1 MILTPEQENILEGKQ
16 GKTKQK
22 AIRLLIDLGKAA
34 KANRLV
40 PVTSAHVSGV
50 SPLTGGDG
58 LIKFLEDLV
67 SDSDGTAVVETSLNS
82 AGCDRNRFEEID
94 IPVKDYVEKQ
104 QMILDSYEKLGIEL
118 SLSCTPYDNILEK
131 GNASWAESN
140 AVCFANSYSELRT
153 NRESGLS
160 ALATS
165 LSGYTPEYGLLLDEN
180 RIPNIKINVLCELNE
195 PVDYSIL
202 GDWIGKQ
209 IDPKWKLEF
218 GPIPH
223 IHGIKEFDL
232 ESKKALT
239 AASANYG
246 SALLFVD
253 SFTRDPDK
261 TNYQAEIDFDY
272 QDLQKRYSELAP
284 KTKVDLVTIGCP
296 QASIEEIERTAEL
309 IDGKEI
315 PDKRLWVFTS
325 GINFDK
331 AKKEGYVDIIE
342 SAGGM
347 VLRETCPEV
356 VHYNHDKV
364 KHILTNSMKAE
375 HYLKSGLNSINTSV
389 SRLSECI
396 KFAENKDLVTGKT
409 IKSVK
414 SKNKTLITNKT
425 LKTGPLE
432 ISGKGL
438 ESQSEWEITG
448 EALVTDVPITFLG
461 FVNRETGTIEEE
473 GHPLDGISMANKIL
487 IFPKGSGS
495 TVAPYVLLGL
505 FYNGNGPKAIIN
517 TDLDQQTIPACSLL
531 AVPYA
536 HSFEDN
542 PCIEIN
548 SGDKINLALKDDNV
562 SLRIIDRNGH

>member
-1 MILTPEQENILEGKQ
+1 MRLTPEQENILEGKQ
-16 GKTKQK
+16 GKTRQK

-34 KANRLV
+34 NAEKLV

-58 LIKFLEDLV
+58 LIQFLEDLV
-67 SDSDGTAVVETSLNS
+67 SDSDGTAVVDTTLNS
-82 AGCDRNRFEEID
+82 AGCDRSRFEEMD
-94 IPVKDYVEKQ
+94 IPAKDYVEKQ
-104 QMILDSYEKLGIEL
+104 QMILDAYEKLGIEL

-140 AVCFANSYSELRT
+140 AVCFANSYSKLRT

-165 LSGYTPEYGLLLDEN
+165 LSGFTPEYGLLLDEN
-180 RIPNIKINVLCELNE
+180 RVPNIKVNVLCELNE

-209 IDPKWKLEF
+209 IDPKWKLDF

-223 IHGIKEFDL
+223 IYGIDKFDF

-253 SFTRDPDK
+253 SFTKEPSDTK
-261 TNYQAEIDFDY
+261 YQAEINFDY
-272 QDLQKRYSELAP
+272 SDLEERYEDLAP
-284 KTKVDLVTIGCP
+284 KTEVDLVTIGCP
-296 QASIEEIERTAEL
+296 QASIEEIERTAGFVK
-309 IDGKEI
+309 GKRI
-315 PDKRLWVFTS
+315 PGKRLWVFTS
-325 GINFDK
+325 SVNFDEANEK
-331 AKKEGYVDIIE
+331 GYVETIE
-342 SAGGM
+342 KAGGM

-356 VHYNHDKV
+356 VHYNHKKV

-396 KFAENKDLVTGKT
+396 KHAENKELITRETVKE
-409 IKSVK
+409 IKIK
-414 SKNKTLITNKT
+414 SKNLVSSKT
-425 LKTGPLE
+425 LKTDILE

-438 ESQSEWEITG
+438 ESQKEWDITG

-473 GHPLDGISMANKIL
+473 GHPLDGVSMANKIL

-536 HSFEDN
+536 HSFEKN
-542 PCIEIN
+542 PCTEIN
-548 SGDKINLALKDDNV
+548 SKDKINLTLK
-562 SLRIIDRNGH
+562 NGRVTLGIVKRHEY

>member
-1 MILTPEQENILEGKQ
+1 MILTPEQEEILEGKQ
-16 GKTKQK
+16 GKTRQK

-34 KANRLV
+34 KAERLV
-40 PVTSAHVSGV
+40 PVSSAHVSGV
-50 SPLTGGDG
+50 SPLTGGEG

-67 SDSDGTAVVETSLNS
+67 SDSDGTAVIDTTLNS
-82 AGCDRNRFEEID
+82 AGCDRNRFEEMD

-104 QMILDSYEKLGIEL
+104 QKILDAYEKLGIKL
-118 SLSCTPYDNILEK
+118 SLSCTPYDNILSE

-165 LSGYTPEYGLLLDEN
+165 LSGFTPEYGLLLDEN
-180 RIPNIKINVLCELNE
+180 RCPNIKINVLCELNE

-209 IDPKWKLEF
+209 VSPEWKLDF

-223 IHGIKEFDL
+223 IFGIKELNF

-246 SALLFVD
+246 SPLLFVD
-253 SFTRDPDK
+253 SFTTEPNLTK
-261 TNYQAEIDFDY
+261 YQAEIDFKIS
-272 QDLQKRYSELAP
+272 DLEKRYEELAP

-296 QASIEEIERTAEL
+296 QASLEEIERTAEL
-309 IDGKEI
+309 VKGRKI

-325 GINFDK
+325 SLNFDK
-331 AKKEGYVDIIE
+331 ANQKGFVKTIE
-342 SAGGM
+342 DAGGM

-356 VHYNHDKV
+356 VHYNHQKV
-364 KHILTNSMKAE
+364 NHILTNSMKAE

-396 KFAENKDLVTGKT
+396 EYAENKEKITEKT
-409 IKSVK
+409 IREIKT
-414 SKNKTLITNKT
+414 KNKSLISNKI
-425 LKTGPLE
+425 LKTGELE
-432 ISGKGL
+432 IEGKGL
-438 ESQSEWEITG
+438 ESQREWEVSG

-473 GHPLDGISMANKIL
+473 GHPLDGISIANKIL

-536 HSFEDN
+536 HSFEKN

-548 SGDKINLALKDDNV
+548 SEDKINIKLNNGKV
-562 SLRIIDRNGH
+562 SLKVIERNEH

>member
-16 GKTKQK
+16 GKTRQK

-82 AGCDRNRFEEID
+82 AGCDRNRFEEMD

-180 RIPNIKINVLCELNE
+180 RVPNIKINVLCELNE

-253 SFTRDPDK
+253 SFTRNPDK
-261 TNYQAEIDFDY
+261 TNYQAEIDFNY

-325 GINFDK
+325 AINFDK

-536 HSFEDN
+536 HSFENN

>member
-16 GKTKQK
+16 GKTRQK

-82 AGCDRNRFEEID
+82 AGCDRNRFEEMD

-104 QMILDSYEKLGIEL
+104 QMILDAYEKLGIEL
-118 SLSCTPYDNILEK
+118 SLSCTPYDNILVK

-223 IHGIKEFDL
+223 IHGIKKFDF

-253 SFTRDPDK
+253 SFTKNPDK
-261 TNYQAEIDFDY
+261 TNYQAEIDFNY
-272 QDLQKRYSELAP
+272 EDLKKRYGELAP

-309 IDGKEI
+309 VDGKKI
-315 PDKRLWVFTS
+315 PEKRLWVFTS
-325 GINFDK
+325 AINFDK

-409 IKSVK
+409 IKSIK
-414 SKNKTLITNKT
+414 TKNKALITNKT

-438 ESQSEWEITG
+438 DSQSEWEITG

-473 GHPLDGISMANKIL
+473 GHPLDGLSMANKIL
-487 IFPKGSGS
+487 IFPRGSGS

-536 HSFEDN
+536 HSFEEN

-548 SGDKINLALKDDNV
+548 SGDKINLALKDNNV
-562 SLRIIDRNGH
+562 SLRVIERDEY